1 MKYVIWYSL
10 NGSSNVIRLY
20 CLRRYFST
28 HKEAENELEK
38 VIKRVAKEVENQ
50 LEKAIKR
57 VANEGLIGIEGEY
70 SEIYNFEGVSCG
82 IMPVKNGFLTKTSGR
97 WAKSFN

>member
-10 NGSSNVIRLY
+10 NCSSNVSRSY
-20 CLRRYFST
+20 YLRKYFST
-28 HKEAENELEK
+28 YKEAEN
-38 VIKRVAKEVENQ
+38 Q
-50 LEKAIKR
+50 LKKAIKR
-57 VANEGLIGIEGEY
+57 VADEGLIGIGIAGEY
-70 SEIYNFEGVSCG
+70 GEICKFEGLSCG

>member
-10 NGSSNVIRLY
+10 NGLSNVSRLY

-28 HKEAENELEK
+28 HKEAEN
-38 VIKRVAKEVENQ
+38 Q

-57 VANEGLIGIEGEY
+57 VANEGFIGIAGEY
-70 SEIYNFEGVSCG
+70 GEIYKIEGLSCG

>member
-10 NGSSNVIRLY
+10 NCSSNVSRSY
-20 CLRRYFST
+20 YLRKYFST
-28 HKEAENELEK
+28 YKEA
-38 VIKRVAKEVENQ
+38 ENQ

-57 VANEGLIGIEGEY
+57 VVDEGLIGIGIAGEY
-70 SEIYNFEGVSCG
+70 GEIYKTEGLSCG

>member
-10 NGSSNVIRLY
+10 NGLSNVSRLY

-28 HKEAENELEK
+28 YKEA
-38 VIKRVAKEVENQ
+38 ENQ
-50 LEKAIKR
+50 LEKAIKK
-57 VANEGLIGIEGEY
+57 VANEGIIGIAGEY

>member
-10 NGSSNVIRLY
+10 NCSSNISRSY
-20 CLRRYFST
+20 CLRKYFST
-28 HKEAENELEK
+28 YKEA
-38 VIKRVAKEVENQ
+38 ENQ

-57 VANEGLIGIEGEY
+57 VANEGLIGIADEYGE
-70 SEIYNFEGVSCG
+70 IHHFEGLSCS

>member
-10 NGSSNVIRLY
+10 NCSSNVSRSY
-20 CLRRYFST
+20 CLRKYFST
-28 HKEAENELEK
+28 YKEA
-38 VIKRVAKEVENQ
+38 ENQ

-57 VANEGLIGIEGEY
+57 VANEGFIGIAGEY
-70 SEIYNFEGVSCG
+70 GEIYKFEGVSCG

>member
-1 MKYVIWYSL
+1 MKYVILYSL
-10 NGSSNVIRLY
+10 NCSSNVSRSY
-20 CLRRYFST
+20 YLRKYFST
-28 HKEAENELEK
+28 YKEA
-38 VIKRVAKEVENQ
+38 ENQ

-57 VANEGLIGIEGEY
+57 IANEGLIGIAGEY
-70 SEIYNFEGVSCG
+70 GEIYKLEGVSCG